1 MLHKDIN
8 KRIISINL
16 LPVVVCNANTKR
28 KVHKLIRDKISID
41 AVDFFFYIG
50 YSFRDINNKDIY
62 YSSCELKQMILN
74 YFSSINL
81 N

>member
-8 KRIISINL
+8 KRIIPINL

-50 YSFRDINNKDIY
+50 YLFRDINNKDI
-62 YSSCELKQMILN
+62 LFIL
-74 YFSSINL
+74 
-81 N
+81 